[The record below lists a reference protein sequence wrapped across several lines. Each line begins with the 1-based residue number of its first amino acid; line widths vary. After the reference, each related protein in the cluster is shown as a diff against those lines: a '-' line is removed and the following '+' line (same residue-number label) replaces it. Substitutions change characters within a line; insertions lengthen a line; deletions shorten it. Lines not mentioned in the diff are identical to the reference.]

1 MPLELLHPVFGQF
14 IDDCNT
20 HEITPNDNTFTKKLK
35 YAMADIYED
44 VAGRITVVD
53 QMFRSYGINLSFSN
67 KPGYETVGDISVN
80 GNCCLIAEFS
90 NEITDRTS
98 FEGYFQ
104 AALHYLESTREQAP
118 RMTGSSLPCFLLAIS
133 GQ

>member
-80 GNCCLIAEFS
+80 GNCHLVQQGHCNWKCVRIFW
-90 NEITDRTS
+90 
-98 FEGYFQ
+98 Q
-104 AALHYLESTREQAP
+104 AAMTRLSKP
-118 RMTGSSLPCFLLAIS
+118 D
-133 GQ
+133 